1 MRTSL
6 QDRLAWFSEVAA
18 LRPLMVLIIDRVQH
32 LPGQFQIYAAGITFY
47 CLCKGAGVD
56 PHEMVTRLQRME
68 RDVDAPFANQF
79 QAMLNYAKGELRHA

>member
-6 QDRLAWFSEVAA
+6 QDRLSWFSEVAA
-18 LRPLMVLIIDRVQH
+18 LRPMMVGIIDRIQGF
-32 LPGQFQIYAAGITFY
+32 PGHFQVYAAGITFY

-68 RDVDAPFANQF
+68 KDVDAPFAREF
-79 QAMLNYAKGELRHA
+79 AAMLEYAKGELENA